1 MIFEK
6 TENGQKSKLCKAF
19 ALCML
24 SFVLLAALITLTPS
38 AYAESVNGEASTE
51 VYLQASGS
59 SSTDDGDDVDSDDS
73 DTTTTITKD
82 STDSSSPKA
91 GDETTALVL
100 FLVISALSATAL
112 VVVKKRTNTKHI
124 GGGNL

>member
-59 SSTDDGDDVDSDDS
+59 SSTDDGDDSDDG

-91 GDETTALVL
+91 GDETTALVF

-112 VVVKKRTNTKHI
+112 VVAKKRTNTKHI

>member
-1 MIFEK
+1 MFTK
-6 TENGQKSKLCKAF
+6 TETRQERNFCKVL

-24 SFVLLAALITLTPS
+24 SFVFLAALITLTPS

-51 VYLQASGS
+51 VYLQTSGS
-59 SSTDDGDDVDSDDS
+59 SDTDDGDDADSDDS

-82 STDSSSPKA
+82 SADSSSPKA
-91 GDETTALVL
+91 GDETTALVF

>member
-24 SFVLLAALITLTPS
+24 SFVLLAALITLAPS

-59 SSTDDGDDVDSDDS
+59 SDTDDGDDSDDS
-73 DTTTTITKD
+73 DTTTITKD

-91 GDETTALVL
+91 GDETTALVF
-100 FLVISALSATAL
+100 FLVISVLSATAL

>member
-24 SFVLLAALITLTPS
+24 SFVFLAALIALTPS

-59 SSTDDGDDVDSDDS
+59 SSTDDGDDSDDG

-82 STDSSSPKA
+82 STDTSSPKA

-100 FLVISALSATAL
+100 FLAISALSATAL
-112 VVVKKRTNTKHI
+112 VVVKKRTNAKHI

>member
-1 MIFEK
+1 MDRR
-6 TENGQKSKLCKAF
+6 A
-19 ALCML
+19 
-24 SFVLLAALITLTPS
+24 SFVKRLLCACLALLLLAALITLAPS

-59 SSTDDGDDVDSDDS
+59 SDTDDGDDSDDS

-91 GDETTALVL
+91 GDETTALVF

-112 VVVKKRTNTKHI
+112 VVAKKRTNTKHI

>member
-59 SSTDDGDDVDSDDS
+59 SSTDDGDDSDDG

-82 STDSSSPKA
+82 STDTSSPKA
-91 GDETTALVL
+91 GDETTALVF

-112 VVVKKRTNTKHI
+112 VVAKKRTNTKHI

>member
-1 MIFEK
+1 MFTK
-6 TENGQKSKLCKAF
+6 TETRQERNFCKVL

-24 SFVLLAALITLTPS
+24 SFVLLAALITLAPS

-51 VYLQASGS
+51 VYLQASDS
-59 SSTDDGDDVDSDDS
+59 SNTDDGADVDSDDS

-91 GDETTALVL
+91 GDETTALVF
-100 FLVISALSATAL
+100 FLVISALSATVL

>member
-1 MIFEK
+1 MFTK
-6 TENGQKSKLCKAF
+6 TESRLERTFCKAL

-24 SFVLLAALITLTPS
+24 SFVLLAALIALTPS

-51 VYLQASGS
+51 VYLQTSGS
-59 SSTDDGDDVDSDDS
+59 SSTDDGDDVGSDDS

-82 STDSSSPKA
+82 SADSSSPKA
-91 GDETTALVL
+91 GDETTALVF

-112 VVVKKRTNTKHI
+112 VVAKKRTNTKHI

>member
-24 SFVLLAALITLTPS
+24 SFVLLAALITLAPS

-59 SSTDDGDDVDSDDS
+59 SDTDDGDDSDDS
-73 DTTTTITKD
+73 DTTTITKD

-91 GDETTALVL
+91 GDETTTLVF
-100 FLVISALSATAL
+100 FLAISALSATAL
-112 VVVKKRTNTKHI
+112 VVVKKRTNAKHI

>member
-24 SFVLLAALITLTPS
+24 SFVFLAALIALTPS

-59 SSTDDGDDVDSDDS
+59 SDTDDGDDSDDS

-91 GDETTALVL
+91 GDETTDLVL
-100 FLVISALSATAL
+100 FLAISALSATAL
-112 VVVKKRTNTKHI
+112 VVVKKRTNAKHI